1 MLSLL
6 GKNGFYTPMTCSKY
20 FGTSTWP
27 CKWIILIKYSLLLM
41 LCLITPISLAFSNYD
56 YSPAQYVFDIV
67 LNVSLLMDMI
77 INFLS
82 AYYDFNINIIDSRNV
97 RKVNINILFRKLRL
111 AIWKEDFALTS
122 FLWYLLSSSFTIWD
136 FQSSFV
142 WPELPNSIR

>member
-1 MLSLL
+1 
-6 GKNGFYTPMTCSKY
+6 
-20 FGTSTWP
+20 
-27 CKWIILIKYSLLLM
+27 M

-111 AIWKEDFALTS
+111 AI
-122 FLWYLLSSSFTIWD
+122 
-136 FQSSFV
+136 
-142 WPELPNSIR
+142 

>member
-1 MLSLL
+1 
-6 GKNGFYTPMTCSKY
+6 
-20 FGTSTWP
+20 
-27 CKWIILIKYSLLLM
+27 M

-97 RKVNINILFRKLRL
+97 RKVNINIYYRK
-111 AIWKEDFALTS
+111 
-122 FLWYLLSSSFTIWD
+122 
-136 FQSSFV
+136 
-142 WPELPNSIR
+142 